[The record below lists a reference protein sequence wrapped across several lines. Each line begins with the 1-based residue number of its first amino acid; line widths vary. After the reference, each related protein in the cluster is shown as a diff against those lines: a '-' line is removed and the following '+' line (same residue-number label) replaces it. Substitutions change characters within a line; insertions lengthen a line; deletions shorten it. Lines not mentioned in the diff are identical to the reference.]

1 MGTLSQWA
9 PARQV
14 TKHQPVKSLQIGQ
27 VSGIP
32 HAGRRACAC
41 ARGAANDPLSPCP
54 RTLAANFAFLP
65 LTSTR
70 DQRPALL
77 HYFTGIEKKKV
88 LDFNHPHLTPTLTG
102 RPYTTS
108 LRALRQLPLF
118 LQLDYLSYQVLP
130 CRPKIPWYVANLI
143 HPSPLSR
150 GSLHPFGESDSSR
163 VPVSVPVLDFEIPS
177 TLFWPLRR
185 AAVYRV
191 LLRQLVTTWA
201 LRLKL
206 NPLRRGGAL
215 ADVAFGQ

>member
-1 MGTLSQWA
+1 LPANLSSQLRILA
-9 PARQV
+9 PD
-14 TKHQPVKSLQIGQ
+14 KYKGP
-27 VSGIP
+27 
-32 HAGRRACAC
+32 
-41 ARGAANDPLSPCP
+41 
-54 RTLAANFAFLP
+54 
-65 LTSTR
+65 TSSIIALFHR
-70 DQRPALL
+70 DR
-77 HYFTGIEKKKV
+77 KKKV

-191 LLRQLVTTWA
+191 LLRQLVATWA